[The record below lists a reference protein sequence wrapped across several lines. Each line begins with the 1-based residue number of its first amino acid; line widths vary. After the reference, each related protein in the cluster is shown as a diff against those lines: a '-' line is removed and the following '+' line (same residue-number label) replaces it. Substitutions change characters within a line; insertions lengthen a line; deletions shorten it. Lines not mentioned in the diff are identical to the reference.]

1 MPKKPRYNK
10 QVLHL
15 TPAQEALVNVAIQH
29 NYDLGVQAG
38 KGRAIKTTYA
48 AACRAFCEVFKA
60 DGDKMLEAMKTF
72 DEYVITTLSS
82 DEALDEVLEKYGLKI
97 TFSDPFSNL
106 EEAQDAEPN
115 N

>member
-1 MPKKPRYNK
+1 MPKKPRFNK
-10 QVLHL
+10 QVLNL

-29 NYDLGVQAG
+29 NYDLGIQAG
-38 KGRAIKTTYA
+38 KGRAIKTCYA
-48 AACRAFCEVFKA
+48 AACRAFCEVFGA
-60 DGDKMLEAMKTF
+60 DGDKMMEAMKVF
-72 DEYVITTLSS
+72 DGYVVDTLSS

-106 EEAQDAEPN
+106 EEVQDEDPN